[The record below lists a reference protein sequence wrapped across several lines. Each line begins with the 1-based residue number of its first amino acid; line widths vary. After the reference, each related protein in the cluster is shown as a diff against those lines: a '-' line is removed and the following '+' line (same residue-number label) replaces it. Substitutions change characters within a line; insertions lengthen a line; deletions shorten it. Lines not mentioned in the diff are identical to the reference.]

1 MIMEISDEVLKKIPI
16 FSGIKE
22 EHLENL
28 KKIIQI
34 QEFPE
39 NAVVIR
45 EGEKGEEI
53 YILLNGEVEVSKSL
67 VLNLPG
73 LEQKEK
79 SLTKLSADGFPF
91 FGEMVLFD
99 DKAERTATVITT
111 TQCLFAVLK
120 KSDILNLAETNSEI
134 GYPLFKNIASVLAL
148 RLKKANNDIL
158 KLTTA
163 LSLILSR

>member
-1 MIMEISDEVLKKIPI
+1 MIMEISDEVLRKIPI
-16 FSGIKE
+16 FNGIKE
-22 EHLENL
+22 EHFEKL
-28 KKIIQI
+28 KRIIQI

-39 NAVVIR
+39 NATVIR

-53 YILLNGEVEVSKSL
+53 YILLKGEVEVSKSL

-79 SLTKLSADGFPF
+79 SLTKFSGDGFPF

-120 KSDILNLAETNSEI
+120 KSDILNLAENDAEV
-134 GYPLFKNIASVLAL
+134 GYPLFKNIASVLAF

-163 LSLILSR
+163 LSLILSK

>member
-1 MIMEISDEVLKKIPI
+1 MEISDEILRKIPI
-16 FSGIKE
+16 FNGIKE
-22 EHLENL
+22 EDFKKL
-28 KKIIQI
+28 KEIIKL

-39 NAVVIR
+39 NTTVIR
-45 EGEKGEEI
+45 EGETGEEI
-53 YILLNGEVEVSKSL
+53 YILLKGEVEVSKSL

-73 LEQKEK
+73 LRQKDK
-79 SLTKLSADGFPF
+79 SLMKFSAEGFPF

-99 DKAERTATVITT
+99 DRAERTATVVTT
-111 TQCLFAVLK
+111 DRCLFAILK
-120 KSDILNLAETNSEI
+120 KSDILNLAESDSEI
-134 GYPLFKNIASVLAL
+134 GYPLFKNIASVLAS

>member
-1 MIMEISDEVLKKIPI
+1 MIMEISDQVLKKIPI

-28 KKIIQI
+28 KRIIQI

-45 EGEKGEEI
+45 E
-53 YILLNGEVEVSKSL
+53 LLNGEVEVSKSL

-134 GYPLFKNIASVLAL
+134 GYSLFKNIASVLAL